1 VCVQPSGGQ
10 ENNDQQARF
19 CVFHSTFSPHG
30 VHQHQTHHRHGQ
42 VIRGDQPRA
51 AEEVQRGHRAFG
63 RESHPT
69 AAHSRGDDDVSLTLL
84 LHEKSSRQTGFFWS
98 FAPHLKRIA
107 NARSVRTNL
116 SEVGKKVKRVRYLQF
131 LKKNI
136 LFDGQKLFKTHI
148 PGVFEIFFAKKLSIL
163 LRANR
168 KKTKTFSCFLESGV
182 SRRF

>member
-1 VCVQPSGGQ
+1 MGGRRGKRKVCVQPSGGQ

-116 SEVGKKVKRVRYLQF
+116 SEVGKKVKRVRHLPF
-131 LKKNI
+131 FAKSVHSG
-136 LFDGQKLFKTHI
+136 GQKSFKTHI
-148 PGVFEIFFAKKLSIL
+148 FGRFRILFFQKSVNLVT
-163 LRANR
+163 R
-168 KKTKTFSCFLESGV
+168 KSEENKNV
-182 SRRF
+182 

>member
-1 VCVQPSGGQ
+1 MCVQPSGGQ

-116 SEVGKKVKRVRYLQF
+116 SEVGEKVKHVRYLPFWQKKCTFRRAKVVQNSYFRAFSNSF
-131 LKKNI
+131 LPKKC
-136 LFDGQKLFKTHI
+136 QYCT
-148 PGVFEIFFAKKLSIL
+148 
-163 LRANR
+163 R
-168 KKTKTFSCFLESGV
+168 KSEENKNV
-182 SRRF
+182 